1 MTAHYYTDAEQYA
14 YAVLDAMRR
23 LGSFDVTV
31 VLPRR
36 KCSIFLSTAAWA
48 VMLTSWV
55 LFLPGYWKLL
65 AIPSVLLLISE
76 MIDKI
81 LRYRQAQRIAEFVD
95 RSPNVAHFEVAHDA
109 VSIALRP
116 SRRTDKQTS
125 TRRSNH
131 G

>member
-1 MTAHYYTDAEQYA
+1 MSAQYYTNAEQYA
-14 YAVLDAMRR
+14 DAVLDAMRR

-36 KCSIFLSTAAWA
+36 KRSIFLSTAAWA

-76 MIDKI
+76 LIDKI
-81 LRYRQAQRIAEFVD
+81 LRYRQAQRIAEFVG
-95 RSPNVAHFEVAHDA
+95 RSPNVAHFEVAPGA

-116 SRRTDKQTS
+116 SRRDCKQPAS
-125 TRRSNH
+125 TRKA
-131 G
+131 